1 MSKREKLKKIR
12 VKCIKKDEKKCLD
25 KNVIIIKPRFA
36 SELKSKNENVRNKA
50 AKDLHSYVSTE
61 LREVSQV
68 YT

>member
-1 MSKREKLKKIR
+1 MM
-12 VKCIKKDEKKCLD
+12 KKCLD
-25 KNVIIIKPRFA
+25 KKVIIIKPRFA

>member
-1 MSKREKLKKIR
+1 M
-12 VKCIKKDEKKCLD
+12 KCIKKDEKCLD
-25 KNVIIIKPRFA
+25 KNVIIIKHRFA

-68 YT
+68 YINLYQPNYVKWPR